1 MPEKLPY
8 ILGGLAVVAIGGG
21 TAWWLTH
28 RKSASAAL
36 PAKPMGASPSPQQP
50 SVAPQPMP
58 GTIPGM
64 PTMPGGIP
72 AMPGGALPGGGL
84 PPSPYQIPPSA
95 PADLLAMAQNLAKNV
110 QQQKSSGMGNRWSGP
125 GRDYMGNHR

>member
-36 PAKPMGASPSPQQP
+36 PAKPMGASPSQHP